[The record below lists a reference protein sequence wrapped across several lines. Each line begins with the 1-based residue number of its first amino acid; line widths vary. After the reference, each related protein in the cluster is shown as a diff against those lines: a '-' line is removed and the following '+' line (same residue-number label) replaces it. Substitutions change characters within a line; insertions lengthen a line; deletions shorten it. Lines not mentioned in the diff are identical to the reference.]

1 MKWRII
7 RQAGNL
13 KVFFLSLRRIR
24 FQFWRERISKR
35 QSGSWNISW
44 SILIHILQFRP
55 LLSIY
60 FLKPS
65 NLDTDSCKLP
75 KFMQERQILCMVMRI
90 NLDCNGCCRKLRR
103 ILLNMKEIEAHLI
116 EKQQCRVSV
125 CGRFRPSDVAIKIR
139 KKMNRRV
146 EILEIQEHNESNEPA
161 DQKPTNEQADQKPTN
176 VICGCWLPCLCYFLL
191 LPSLSRAFFFFLFCF

>member
-1 MKWRII
+1 MAAVSDDDDGVKNKELPGIEFKKSRRTKSLTGTSLASIESLSMPLVQEVVLSADI
-7 RQAGNL
+7 RCSECQKRVADMM
-13 KVFFLSLRRIR
+13 
-24 FQFWRERISKR
+24 SKLNETE
-35 QSGSWNISW
+35 SVLVNVSE
-44 SILIHILQFRP
+44 
-55 LLSIY
+55 
-60 FLKPS
+60 K
-65 NLDTDSCKLP
+65 K
-75 KFMQERQILCMVMRI
+75 ILCMVMRI

-176 VICGCWLPCLCYFLL
+176 VICGC
-191 LPSLSRAFFFFLFCF
+191 

>member
-1 MKWRII
+1 
-7 RQAGNL
+7 
-13 KVFFLSLRRIR
+13 
-24 FQFWRERISKR
+24 
-35 QSGSWNISW
+35 
-44 SILIHILQFRP
+44 
-55 LLSIY
+55 
-60 FLKPS
+60 
-65 NLDTDSCKLP
+65 
-75 KFMQERQILCMVMRI
+75 MQERQILCMVMRI

-161 DQKPTNEQADQKPTN
+161 DQKPTN
-176 VICGCWLPCLCYFLL
+176 VICGKKRKGLTSEEKDCDHSDNGDSGSRRRHLSGCHVNLC
-191 LPSLSRAFFFFLFCF
+191 